1 MFLKIETCTHGT
13 QLLFCI
19 ILPFMIVQ
27 FCSEDDTFLINN
39 KCLSYFASDDHNR
52 KPFLKW
58 FDDHN
63 DGDLHAETDDIVLLG
78 RAA

>member
-1 MFLKIETCTHGT
+1 
-13 QLLFCI
+13 
-19 ILPFMIVQ
+19 MIVQ
-27 FCSEDDTFLINN
+27 FCSDDDTFLIDN
-39 KCLSYFASDDHNR
+39 KCLSYFASDDHDR